1 MLVLKSMTSH
11 YKALGLEAGATV
23 DQIKAAWRQLSLA
36 QHPDHNPQDPGATDR
51 YRRIREAR
59 DCLLDP
65 VTRAAHDAALRR
77 TARSSSTSSSTSS
90 SSLQSIFEQMLLGEW
105 LRQTRPA

>member
-1 MLVLKSMTSH
+1 MTSH
-11 YKALGLEAGATV
+11 YRTLGLEPGASV

-36 QHPDHNPQDPGATDR
+36 QHPDHNPHDPGATAR

-65 VTRAAHDAALRR
+65 VTRAAHDAALRS
-77 TARSSSTSSSTSS
+77 AAASPSTI
-90 SSLQSIFEQMLLGEW
+90 QSMFEQILLGEW
-105 LRQTRPA
+105 MRATGRVGWAN